1 MSLGFKKNI
10 TLFEAN
16 SFAALAG
23 FFLLALC
30 GFVLFSNNAT
40 AKNWNTGKSSG
51 KAFDYYEIETRSV
64 PRSFPEY
71 GLNLEETCVTSN
83 GNWNVTHYASFN
95 NDFLWIGYHS
105 VNASRIY
112 TGKRANRNLF
122 VINVTEASSKWR
134 DNPIWIQYR
143 AKGNDIVA
151 SLKQGI
157 KGRYDSPGRTYWREC
172 TLKLYTH
179 LEGDRVK
186 NLTDASA
193 QIRALERLEH
203 TQITTLKRFYDH
215 GVQREYRYDFQRA
228 ANHIEA
234 SSFAVAEERRKA
246 EVELALKRSK
256 EEARLAKLQ
265 KEAALLLKKK
275 QDERIAESEIYQK
288 KVDEELEQ
296 AEVLFAKKKAEEIAR
311 LKAVEEARR
320 KAEEEARLAA
330 VEAARKKEEEEARIA
345 AAEAARKKAEE
356 DARLA
361 AAEAARKKAEEEK
374 RQAEVELAR
383 KQKAEKSRLL
393 ALEMLQ
399 KKAEEEARLA
409 AAEAARKKAE
419 EEARLAA
426 AEAARKKAEEEAR
439 LAAAEAARKKV
450 EEEARLAAAEAARQ
464 KAEEEASL
472 AAAETARKKAEQQK
486 QLLKIAEAK
495 KMANEQLKL
504 AEAAELA
511 SKNAE
516 EEASLT
522 ASELDKSP
530 PKIFAEITQAEGP
543 EAVVEGRISDDV
555 GVKFANVDGE
565 ALKLAADGSFTSVV
579 YIPRNGKTLTFTAS
593 DDVGKKT
600 EFKLE
605 LVRGKTSRP
614 PRQKFVSLNPVKRK
628 AAVNKNA
635 IAMIVGI
642 ADYERTSA
650 RAAYAD
656 DDAKYFYDYATL
668 KLGVPE
674 ENVLELIN
682 DRADRTELKIATK
695 SWLKKAVS
703 SGQSDVFVFF
713 AGHGMASDD
722 GNNMFLL
729 PYDGAPELLEESAIR
744 RDVLFGDIDATN
756 PRSVTVFLDTCY
768 SGTSRSEEQ
777 LVSARPVSIKAKP
790 QSIPKKFTVITAA
803 GNDQTAKPL
812 EEVKHGMFSYFVMR
826 GLEGDADGNSDKK
839 ITAGELHKY
848 VQKNVDRYSA
858 GSQTPQIQGNAD
870 AVLVRFQ

>member
-1 MSLGFKKNI
+1 MSLKPNKKLRLLNNYSSLGLLG
-10 TLFEAN
+10 LF
-16 SFAALAG
+16 LAG
-23 FFLLALC
+23 WL
-30 GFVLFSNNAT
+30 GFIFTSSPVV
-40 AKNWNTGKSSG
+40 AKNWNAGKSSG
-51 KAFDYYEIETRSV
+51 KTFDITKIQSRSV

-71 GLNLEETCVTSN
+71 SFVLDQRCESSKGSK
-83 GNWNVTHYASFN
+83 WNERLYTYAS
-95 NDFLWIGYHS
+95 NDFLWTGSIGRNQTRVYE
-105 VNASRIY
+105 
-112 TGKRANRNLF
+112 GKRVNRTLF
-122 VINVTEASSKWR
+122 VINVSEASTKWR
-134 DNPIWIQYR
+134 DESQWMIYR
-143 AKGNDIVA
+143 LQGDDIVT
-151 SLKQGI
+151 SLQKGV
-157 KGRYDSPGRTYWREC
+157 KGRYQSGGSYWREC
-172 TLKLYTH
+172 TLKLGVTIPA
-179 LEGDRVK
+179 DRLK
-186 NLTDASA
+186 NNNRPTLA
-193 QIRALERLEH
+193 QSRALSTLAL
-203 TQITTLKRFYDH
+203 TQKNVLSSFFDH
-215 GVQREYRYDFQRA
+215 GVQRPHQYDFKGA
-228 ANHIEA
+228 EEKLKV
-234 SSFAVAEERRKA
+234 AVAEERRKA

-265 KEAALLLKKK
+265 KEAALRLKKK
-275 QDERIAESEIYQK
+275 QDERIAESETAQK
-288 KVDEELEQ
+288 QVDEELKQ
-296 AEVLFAKKKAEEIAR
+296 AEALLAKKKAAEIAR
-311 LKAVEEARR
+311 LKAVEEGRR
-320 KAEEEARLAA
+320 KAEEE
-330 VEAARKKEEEEARIA
+330 
-345 AAEAARKKAEE
+345 
-356 DARLA
+356 ARLA
-361 AAEAARKKAEEEK
+361 AAEAARKKAEEEARLAAAEAARK
-374 RQAEVELAR
+374 KAEEEARLAAAEAARKKAEEETRQAEIELAR
-383 KQKAEKSRLL
+383 KQKAEKSKLL
-393 ALEMLQ
+393 ALEKLQ

-439 LAAAEAARKKV
+439 LAAAEAARKK
-450 EEEARLAAAEAARQ
+450 
-464 KAEEEASL
+464 
-472 AAAETARKKAEQQK
+472 AEQQK
-486 QLLKIAEAK
+486 QLLEIAEAK
-495 KMANEQLKL
+495 KMADEQLKL
-504 AEAAELA
+504 VEAAELA
-511 SKNAE
+511 LKKAD

-543 EAVVEGRISDDV
+543 EAVVEGTISDDV

-579 YIPRNGKTLTFTAS
+579 YIPRSGKTLTFIAS
-593 DDVGKKT
+593 DDAGKKT

-614 PRQKFVSLNPVKRK
+614 PRQKFASLNPVKRK
-628 AAVNKNA
+628 AASNKNA
-635 IAMIVGI
+635 IAMIIGI

-848 VQKNVDRYSA
+848 VQENVDRYSA

>member
-1 MSLGFKKNI
+1 MSLKPNKKLRLLNNYSSLGLLG
-10 TLFEAN
+10 LF
-16 SFAALAG
+16 LAG
-23 FFLLALC
+23 WL
-30 GFVLFSNNAT
+30 GFIFTSSPVV
-40 AKNWNTGKSSG
+40 AKNWNAGKSSG
-51 KAFDYYEIETRSV
+51 KTFDITKIQSRSV

-71 GLNLEETCVTSN
+71 SFALDQRCESSKGSK
-83 GNWNVTHYASFN
+83 WNERLYTYAS
-95 NDFLWIGYHS
+95 NDFLWTGSIGRNQTRVYE
-105 VNASRIY
+105 
-112 TGKRANRNLF
+112 GKRVNRTLF
-122 VINVTEASSKWR
+122 VINVSEASTKWR
-134 DNPIWIQYR
+134 DESQWMIYR
-143 AKGNDIVA
+143 LQGDDIVT
-151 SLKQGI
+151 SLQKGV
-157 KGRYDSPGRTYWREC
+157 KGRYQSGGSYWREC
-172 TLKLYTH
+172 TLKLGVTIPA
-179 LEGDRVK
+179 DRLK
-186 NLTDASA
+186 NNNRPTLA
-193 QIRALERLEH
+193 QSRALSTLAL
-203 TQITTLKRFYDH
+203 TQKNVLSSFFDH
-215 GVQREYRYDFQRA
+215 GVQRPHQYDFEGA
-228 ANHIEA
+228 EEKLKV
-234 SSFAVAEERRKA
+234 AVAEERRKA

-265 KEAALLLKKK
+265 KEAALRLKKK
-275 QDERIAESEIYQK
+275 QDERIAESETAQK
-288 KVDEELEQ
+288 QVDEELKQ
-296 AEVLFAKKKAEEIAR
+296 AETLLAKKKAAEIAR
-311 LKAVEEARR
+311 LKAVEEGRR
-320 KAEEEARLAA
+320 
-330 VEAARKKEEEEARIA
+330 
-345 AAEAARKKAEE
+345 
-356 DARLA
+356 
-361 AAEAARKKAEEEK
+361 
-374 RQAEVELAR
+374 
-383 KQKAEKSRLL
+383 
-393 ALEMLQ
+393 
-399 KKAEEEARLA
+399 KAEEEARLA

-439 LAAAEAARKKV
+439 LAAAEAARKKAEEETRQAEIELARKQKAEKSKLLALEKLQKKA
-450 EEEARLAAAEAARQ
+450 EEEARLAAAEAARK
-464 KAEEEASL
+464 KAEEEARL
-472 AAAETARKKAEQQK
+472 AAAEAARKKAEEEARLAAVEAARKKAEEEARLAAAEAARKKAEEEARLAAAEAARKKAEQQK
-486 QLLKIAEAK
+486 QLLEIAEAK
-495 KMANEQLKL
+495 KMADEQLKL
-504 AEAAELA
+504 VEAAELA
-511 SKNAE
+511 LKKAD

-543 EAVVEGRISDDV
+543 EAVVEGTISDDV

-579 YIPRNGKTLTFTAS
+579 YIPRSGKTLTFTAS
-593 DDVGKKT
+593 DDAGKKT

-614 PRQKFVSLNPVKRK
+614 PRQKFASLNPVKRK
-628 AAVNKNA
+628 AASNKNA
-635 IAMIVGI
+635 IAMIIGI

-848 VQKNVDRYSA
+848 VQENVDRYSA

>member
-10 TLFEAN
+10 TLFEAG
-16 SFAALAG
+16 SFAALTG
-23 FFLLALC
+23 FFLLALG
-30 GFVLFSNNAT
+30 GFVLFPIKAT
-40 AKNWNTGKSSG
+40 AGNWNVGKSSG
-51 KAFDYYEIETRSV
+51 KTFDYTKIQTRSV

-71 GLNLEETCVTSN
+71 SFTLDQNCKTQKGSKWSDRL
-83 GNWNVTHYASFN
+83 YAYVS
-95 NDFLWIGYHS
+95 NDFFWSGAIGR
-105 VNASRIY
+105 NQSRLY

-122 VINVTEASSKWR
+122 VITVSEASTKWR
-134 DNPIWIQYR
+134 DKPVWIQYR
-143 AKGNDIVA
+143 LKGKNVVDA
-151 SLKQGI
+151 LLKGVT
-157 KGRYDSPGRTYWREC
+157 GRYESGGGYWREC
-172 TLKLYTH
+172 TLKLSQLRDVDSY
-179 LEGDRVK
+179 K
-186 NLTDASA
+186 NNNRPFLA
-193 QIRALERLEH
+193 QTRALEAMELSQAGVLHEFFGH
-203 TQITTLKRFYDH
+203 GWLKD
-215 GVQREYRYDFQRA
+215 EKYDFVGLANKLEVA
-228 ANHIEA
+228 A
-234 SSFAVAEERRKA
+234 AEERRKA
-246 EVELALKRSK
+246 EAELAIKRSK

-265 KEAALLLKKK
+265 KEAALRLKKK
-275 QDERIAESEIYQK
+275 QDERIAESETAQK
-288 KVDEELEQ
+288 QVNEELKQ
-296 AEVLFAKKKAEEIAR
+296 AEALLAKKKAAEIAR
-311 LKAVEEARR
+311 LKAVEEGRR
-320 KAEEEARLAA
+320 KSAEEARLAA
-330 VEAARKKEEEEARIA
+330 AEAAKKKAEEEARIA
-345 AAEAARKKAEE
+345 AAEAARKKAKEE
-356 DARLA
+356 ARLA

-374 RQAEVELAR
+374 RQAEIELAR
-383 KQKAEKSRLL
+383 KRKAEKSQLL
-393 ALEMLQ
+393 ALEKLQ

-439 LAAAEAARKKV
+439 LAAAEAARKKA
-450 EEEARLAAAEAARQ
+450 EEEARLAAAEAARK
-464 KAEEEASL
+464 KAEEEARL
-472 AAAETARKKAEQQK
+472 AASEAARKKAEQQK
-486 QLLKIAEAK
+486 QLLEIAEAK
-495 KMANEQLKL
+495 KMADEQLKL

-511 SKNAE
+511 LKKADD
-516 EEASLT
+516 EASLT

-543 EAVVEGRISDDV
+543 EAVVEGTISDDV

-579 YIPRNGKTLTFTAS
+579 YIPRSGKTLTFIAS
-593 DDVGKKT
+593 DDAGKKT

-614 PRQKFVSLNPVKRK
+614 TRQKFAALNPVKRK
-628 AAVNKNA
+628 AASNKNA
-635 IAMIVGI
+635 IAMIIGI

-703 SGQSDVFVFF
+703 PRQSDVFVFF
-713 AGHGMASDD
+713 AGHGMASDN